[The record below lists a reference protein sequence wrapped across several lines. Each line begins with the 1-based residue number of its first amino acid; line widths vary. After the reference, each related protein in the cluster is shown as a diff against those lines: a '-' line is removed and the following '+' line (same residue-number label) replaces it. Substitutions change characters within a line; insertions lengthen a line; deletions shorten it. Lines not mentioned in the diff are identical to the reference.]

1 MKRLI
6 DIVGA
11 FFGLCI
17 SAPILIPVFMIVW
30 LGDFKSPFYIAPRV
44 GKGGAQ
50 FKMVKIRSMIVDA
63 HLSGV
68 DSTSNNDLRITK
80 IGRIVRRYKLDEL
93 TQLWNVLMGDMSLV
107 GPRPNVERE
116 TRLYT
121 GAEKILLSVRPGI
134 TDFASIV
141 FSDEG
146 SILANCPD
154 PDISYHQLIRPGKG
168 ELGIFYTQN
177 SSNLLDIKLCLCTV
191 ASLFSRQFALKWVQ
205 SMLKKLNAP
214 DYLIELSGRHSKLE
228 PRPPYGGNKI
238 VTERQ

>member
-1 MKRLI
+1 MYHPAETNGPMLSSDTDTR
-6 DIVGA
+6 
-11 FFGLCI
+11 I
-17 SAPILIPVFMIVW
+17 SAWGRFMRKW
-30 LGDFKSPFYIAPRV
+30 R
-44 GKGGAQ
+44 
-50 FKMVKIRSMIVDA
+50 
-63 HLSGV
+63 
-68 DSTSNNDLRITK
+68 
-80 IGRIVRRYKLDEL
+80 LDEL
-93 TQLWNVLMGDMSLV
+93 PQLWNILKGDMSLV

-214 DYLIELSGRHSKLE
+214 DYLIELSGRQSKLE